1 MKLRVGLET
10 QDTLHVQKYAS
21 SLDTNFLFFLKEIL
35 QILVNWQKWL
45 KENDSIYI
53 TFSLVIYI
61 TTIAAFEIL
70 VFDKIL

>member
-35 QILVNWQKWL
+35 QILVN
-45 KENDSIYI
+45 
-53 TFSLVIYI
+53 
-61 TTIAAFEIL
+61 
-70 VFDKIL
+70 